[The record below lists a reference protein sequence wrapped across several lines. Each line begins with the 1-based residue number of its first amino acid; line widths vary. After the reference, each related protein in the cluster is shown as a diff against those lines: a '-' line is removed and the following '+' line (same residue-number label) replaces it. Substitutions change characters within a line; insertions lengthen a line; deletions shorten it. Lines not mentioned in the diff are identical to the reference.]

1 MSSDGVEV
9 PSSSFGS
16 FAEVR
21 SNSFGLSTAWRIRP
35 VRSIIYCGIL
45 IAAAIAGACG
55 YAWRNDSAEMTGMA
69 MLLLLVIGGMAM
81 LCARQVAINLNNQR
95 FRLDTALNHMSHGLC
110 MFDATGVLMVF
121 NTRYLEIFN
130 IPAGLIAPG
139 LTLLETL
146 TRLKKIGIVTGDQDK
161 YVADL
166 KISLSAGETTQI
178 LRELQGGRVISI
190 TNRPLPDGGWVATHE
205 DVSEL
210 KRREQELRVEN
221 MKFDAALQNMSQG
234 LVMFDSDSKLIVCN
248 QKYAEIYGLPSDLIT
263 PGITH
268 RQILEHRI
276 ASGIIAPSNV
286 VQYVNDRIA
295 QAKSTRPSDAIVE
308 LSDGRTLLI
317 EQRPLANGG
326 CVTTHEDITVRRRSE
341 AKIAHM
347 AHHDMLTDLPN
358 RTRLRERLEDALHHV
373 HRGDQLAVLYLDLDH
388 FKSIND
394 TLGHNVGDEVLK
406 KVAERLR
413 SCVRDTDTI
422 ARLGGDEFAV
432 IQTSLEQPSDAAM
445 LAARIRDALKEPYVL
460 DGHQVPVDVSI
471 GISIAPNDTVDPD
484 QLLKNADMA
493 LYRSK
498 ADGRGTFR
506 FFEPEMDERIKAR
519 RTLEMDLRNAIVSG
533 EFELYYQ
540 PLVNL
545 KGNHISAC
553 ETLLRWHHPTRGMV
567 PPTEFIPVAEETGL
581 INQIGE
587 WVLRQACI
595 EAASWPDEIKVA
607 VNISP
612 VQFKNKGLVQ
622 IVVSALAASGLPGR
636 RLEIEITEALL
647 LQNNEATLAAL
658 RQLQELGVRIA
669 MDDFGTGYSSL
680 SYLRSFP
687 FDKIKIDRTFIKDI
701 AGKNDSSAIVQAV
714 TELAHRLN
722 MTTTAEGIETQD
734 QLDKIQA
741 LGCTEMQ
748 GYLFSRPLPAKD
760 VVRLFPLRQPDLVSV
775 A

>member
-1 MSSDGVEV
+1 
-9 PSSSFGS
+9 
-16 FAEVR
+16 
-21 SNSFGLSTAWRIRP
+21 
-35 VRSIIYCGIL
+35 
-45 IAAAIAGACG
+45 
-55 YAWRNDSAEMTGMA
+55 
-69 MLLLLVIGGMAM
+69 
-81 LCARQVAINLNNQR
+81 
-95 FRLDTALNHMSHGLC
+95 MSHGLC
-110 MFDATGVLMVF
+110 IFDAASVLMVF
-121 NTRYLEIFN
+121 NARYLEIFN

-146 TRLKKIGIVTGDQDK
+146 TRLKQIGIVTGDQDK
-161 YVADL
+161 YVADFKTL
-166 KISLSAGETTQI
+166 LSAGKTAQV
-178 LRELQGGRVISI
+178 LQELPGGRVISI
-190 TNRPLPDGGWVATHE
+190 TNRPLPDGGWVAIHE
-205 DVSEL
+205 DVTEL

-234 LVMFDSDSKLIVCN
+234 LVMFDSDNKLIVCN
-248 QKYAEIYGLPSDLIT
+248 QKYAEIYGLPPDLIK

-268 RQILEHRI
+268 KQILEHRI
-276 ASGIIAPSNV
+276 ATGIIAPSNV
-286 VQYVNDRIA
+286 AQYVNDRIA
-295 QAKSTRPSDAIVE
+295 QAKSTKPSDAIVE
-308 LSDGRTLLI
+308 LSDNRTLLI
-317 EQRPLANGG
+317 QQRPLANGG
-326 CVTTHEDITVRRRSE
+326 CVTTHEDITARRRAE

-358 RTRLRERLEDALHHV
+358 RMLLRERLKEALHHV

-394 TLGHNVGDEVLK
+394 TLGHGVGDEVLK

-432 IQTSLEQPSDAAM
+432 IQTGLEQPSDAAM
-445 LAARIRDALKEPYVL
+445 LATRIRDALKEPYML
-460 DGHQVPVDVSI
+460 DGHQVPADVSI
-471 GISIAPNDTVDPD
+471 GISISPNDTIDPD

-506 FFEPEMDERIKAR
+506 FFEPEMDERIKTR

-545 KGNHISAC
+545 KSNRISAC
-553 ETLLRWHHPTRGMV
+553 ETLIRWHHPTRGMV
-567 PPTEFIPVAEETGL
+567 PPIEFIPVAEETGL

-595 EAASWPDEIKVA
+595 EAANWPDDITVT
-607 VNISP
+607 VNMSP
-612 VQFKNKGLVQ
+612 VQFKNQGLVQ
-622 IVVSALAASGLPGR
+622 LVVSALAVSGLPGR

-647 LQNNEATLAAL
+647 LQNNDVTLTTL
-658 RQLQELGVRIA
+658 RQLQELDVRIA

-687 FDKIKIDRTFIKDI
+687 FDKIKIDRAFIKDI
-701 AGKNDSSAIVQAV
+701 ADKDDSSAIVQAV
-714 TELAHRLN
+714 TELAHRLH
-722 MTTTAEGIETQD
+722 MTTTAEGIETQE

-760 VVRLFPLRQPDLVSV
+760 VVCLFPLRQLDLVSV